1 MVCVG
6 GLQFELEEV
15 FTLNVVTHYD
25 KLIDDNNDP
34 FRDPPPLRKY
44 MDKWDGQVFID
55 SMRLSRTKKVLEI
68 GIGTGRIAAK
78 VAPLCVKLVGIDIS
92 PKTIK
97 RAKENLSDFN
107 NIEFV
112 CANFSDYVFDETFDV
127 IYSSLTMMH
136 FEDKQQIIVKVNE
149 LLNENGIFCLSIDKN
164 LNDYIDMSDYKLKIY
179 PDNLDNISK
188 YINLTEMN
196 IINQFE
202 TDFAYIFICMKIEKT

>member
-1 MVCVG
+1 M
-6 GLQFELEEV
+6 

-34 FRDPPPLRKY
+34 FRDPLPLRKY

-55 SMRLSRTKKVLEI
+55 SMCLSRTKKALEI

-78 VAPLCVKLVGIDIS
+78 VAPLCLKLLGIDIS

-107 NIEFV
+107 NIEFI
-112 CANFSDYVFDETFDV
+112 CANFSSYVFDETFDV
-127 IYSSLTMMH
+127 IYSTLTMMH
-136 FEDKQQIIVKVNE
+136 FEDKQQIIFKVNE
-149 LLNENGIFCLSIDKN
+149 LLNKNGVFCLSIDKN
-164 LNDYIDMSDYKLKIY
+164 SSDYIDMSDYKLKIY
-179 PDNLDNISK
+179 PDNLDDTTK
-188 YINLTEMN
+188 YINLTDMH

-202 TDFAYIFICMKIEKT
+202 TAFAYVLICLK

>member
-34 FRDPPPLRKY
+34 FRDPPPLRKF

>member
-164 LNDYIDMSDYKLKIY
+164 FNDYIDMSDYKLKIY

-202 TDFAYIFICMKIEKT
+202 TDFAYIFICMK

>member
-34 FRDPPPLRKY
+34 FRDPPPLRKF

-202 TDFAYIFICMKIEKT
+202 TDFAYIFICMK